1 MVGCP
6 SRRSDSRLAG
16 CHSMCPCGLVLEH
29 YVSVLFY
36 TIIQSMRLTFV
47 RHGVHFIQKSKDYKK
62 KVNMPSI
69 KVEDVE
75 EPAP

>member
-1 MVGCP
+1 
-6 SRRSDSRLAG
+6 
-16 CHSMCPCGLVLEH
+16 
-29 YVSVLFY
+29 
-36 TIIQSMRLTFV
+36 MRLTFV